1 MTLNFR
7 TLRLMFSGALVSVAL
22 AGLLGFDTSA
32 FGPAGLASV
41 IGAGSTLVLLKS
53 LAIV

>member
-1 MTLNFR
+1 MTFNLK
-7 TLRLMFSGALVSVAL
+7 TVRLMLSGAILGVAV

-32 FGPAGLASV
+32 FGPAGVASV
-41 IGAGSTLVLLKS
+41 IGAGGAFAVLKS

>member
-1 MTLNFR
+1 MTLNLK
-7 TLRLMFSGALVSVAL
+7 TIRLMLSGAILGVAL

-41 IGAGSTLVLLKS
+41 IGAGGTLALLKS